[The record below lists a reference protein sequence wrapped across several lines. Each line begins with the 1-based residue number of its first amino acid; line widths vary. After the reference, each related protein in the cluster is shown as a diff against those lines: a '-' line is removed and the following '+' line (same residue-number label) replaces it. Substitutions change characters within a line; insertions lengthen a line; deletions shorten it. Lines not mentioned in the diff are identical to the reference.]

1 MEWRRKKEKQV
12 LWPNCP
18 LQGRHG
24 DWAAARRK
32 RLGEMREHN
41 VQSAVHVMR
50 SCTNSIPR
58 ALKFY
63 F

>member
-32 RLGEMREHN
+32 RLEMREHN
-41 VQSAVHVMR
+41 VQSAVRVMR
-50 SCTNSIPR
+50 SRTNSIPR

>member
-1 MEWRRKKEKQV
+1 MEWWRKKEKQV

-24 DWAAARRK
+24 DWAAGRRK
-32 RLGEMREHN
+32 RLREMREHN
-41 VQSAVHVMR
+41 VQSAVHVIR
-50 SCTNSIPR
+50 SCTNSIPG
-58 ALKFY
+58 ALNFY